1 MKERIA
7 RIFVFLLGIGF
18 ITWTVYYKWSGLSSN
33 LNFFGP
39 GSLAGIGLGVVLIA
53 IALFTRVFCF
63 YVAVW
68 SIVGGVTLLAADNVL
83 YWSSPYLPSTL
94 IKVMTADAQ
103 SKFLFS
109 NPQKI
114 VSAND
119 GKVHF
124 GKPGAV
130 REFLGFRWIV
140 DELGYQNPPGYLKA
154 SSGADVLVLGD
165 SFIEYGSTP
174 QNLRKSLAPATVYA
188 AAIAGSGPPLW
199 RKHFKRYVA
208 SPFVLQSPKLVI
220 LNFYS
225 GNDITDTIVQNE
237 SPGLTLEELNSANP
251 QWPSRKLS
259 VFGEVFKITQRAVF
273 PVVGDFLGFEI
284 HTLHSQTEPSVE
296 LPEFPWQWHQFLES
310 QLGVAKEIRNNDQST
325 KILLAY
331 QSTAVAVYGIDP
343 ERCKEYMPQH
353 FYRLGNYSEECEV
366 ASAKQLEISKIL
378 GEWAQDHG
386 VHYVDPTPELQ
397 QKSRTTNL
405 FLENDTHLNP
415 DGCRIYAEA
424 IARRI
429 TEIGLLGGE

>member
-1 MKERIA
+1 M
-7 RIFVFLLGIGF
+7 FLLGIGF

-33 LNFFGP
+33 PNFLGP
-39 GSLAGIGLGVVLIA
+39 GSLAGIGLGVVLIG

-68 SIVGGVTLLAADNVL
+68 SIVGGVTLFALDNVL
-83 YWSSPYLPSTL
+83 YWSSPYLPSNL
-94 IKVMTADAQ
+94 IRVMTTDAQ

-109 NPQKI
+109 NPHKI

-119 GKVHF
+119 GKVRF

-130 REFLGFRWIV
+130 REYLGFRWIV

-165 SFIEYGSTP
+165 SFIEFGSTT
-174 QNLRKSLAPATVYA
+174 QNLRNFLAPATVYA
-188 AAIAGSGPPLW
+188 AAIGGSAPPRW
-199 RKHFKRYVA
+199 RQHFKRYA
-208 SPFVLQSPKLVI
+208 MSPFVLQSPKLVI

-225 GNDITDTIVQNE
+225 GNDITDTIEQQNE
-237 SPGLTLEELNSANP
+237 SQGLSRESLNAFYP
-251 QWPSRKLS
+251 QWPSRRLS
-259 VFGEVFKITQRAVF
+259 FFGEVFTITQRAVF
-273 PVVGDFLGFEI
+273 PVAGHFLGI
-284 HTLHSQTEPSVE
+284 QTNTLISQTEPSVE
-296 LPEFPWQWHQFLES
+296 LPEFPWQWHQFIES
-310 QLGVAKEIRNNDQST
+310 LLGVAKEIRNNDQST

-366 ASAKQLEISKIL
+366 AAAKQIKVSQLL
-378 GEWAQDHG
+378 GEWAEENG

-429 TEIGLLGGE
+429 TELGLLGRE

>member
-1 MKERIA
+1 MDSLLQVVRIEQQPKLFWTRIA
-7 RIFVFLLGIGF
+7 SWYWLGCRVDCHCSFHSRFLFLRC
-18 ITWTVYYKWSGLSSN
+18 
-33 LNFFGP
+33 
-39 GSLAGIGLGVVLIA
+39 SLEY
-53 IALFTRVFCF
+53 C
-63 YVAVW
+63 
-68 SIVGGVTLLAADNVL
+68 GGVTLLAADNVL

-119 GKVHF
+119 GKVRF

-130 REFLGFRWIV
+130 REYLGFRWIV

-165 SFIEYGSTP
+165 SFIEWGSTP

-237 SPGLTLEELNSANP
+237 SAGLRLEELNSANP

-273 PVVGDFLGFEI
+273 PVVGDFLGMEI
-284 HTLHSQTEPSVE
+284 EHPNRPIEPNVE
-296 LPEFPWQWHQFLES
+296 LPEWPWQWHQFLES
-310 QLGVAKEIRNNDQST
+310 LLDTVSEIRNNDQST
-325 KILLAY
+325 KIFLAY

-343 ERCKEYMPQH
+343 ERCKVYMPQH
-353 FYRLGNYSEECEV
+353 FYRLGNYLEECEV
-366 ASAKQLEISKIL
+366 AAAKQINISRLL
-378 GEWAQDHG
+378 GEWAEENG
-386 VHYVDPTPELQ
+386 VYYVDPTADMQRE
-397 QKSRTTNL
+397 SHISDL
-405 FLENDTHLNP
+405 FLDNDGHLSSE
-415 DGCRIYAEA
+415 GCRVYSEA
-424 IARRI
+424 LARRI

>member
-1 MKERIA
+1 MVRIEQQPKLFWTRIA
-7 RIFVFLLGIGF
+7 SWYWLGCRVDCHCSFHSRFLFLRC
-18 ITWTVYYKWSGLSSN
+18 
-33 LNFFGP
+33 
-39 GSLAGIGLGVVLIA
+39 SLEY
-53 IALFTRVFCF
+53 C
-63 YVAVW
+63 
-68 SIVGGVTLLAADNVL
+68 GGVTLLAADNVL

-94 IKVMTADAQ
+94 IKVMTEDAQ

-130 REFLGFRWIV
+130 REYLGFRWIV

-237 SPGLTLEELNSANP
+237 SPGLRLEELNSANP

-273 PVVGDFLGFEI
+273 PVVGDFLGMEI
-284 HTLHSQTEPSVE
+284 EHPNRPIEPNVE
-296 LPEFPWQWHQFLES
+296 LPEWPWQWHQFLES
-310 QLGVAKEIRNNDQST
+310 LLDTVSEIRNNDQST
-325 KILLAY
+325 KIFLAY

-343 ERCKEYMPQH
+343 ERCKVYMPQH
-353 FYRLGNYSEECEV
+353 SFNTAYYSKECEV
-366 ASAKQLEISKIL
+366 AAAKQIKVSRLL
-378 GEWAQDHG
+378 GEWAQIHG
-386 VHYVDPTPELQ
+386 VHYVDVTADMQRE
-397 QKSRTTNL
+397 SRISDL
-405 FLENDTHLNP
+405 FLDGDGHLSSE
-415 DGCRIYAEA
+415 GCRVYSEA
-424 IARRI
+424 LARRI

>member
-1 MKERIA
+1 
-7 RIFVFLLGIGF
+7 
-18 ITWTVYYKWSGLSSN
+18 
-33 LNFFGP
+33 
-39 GSLAGIGLGVVLIA
+39 
-53 IALFTRVFCF
+53 
-63 YVAVW
+63 
-68 SIVGGVTLLAADNVL
+68 
-83 YWSSPYLPSTL
+83 
-94 IKVMTADAQ
+94 MTADAQ

-130 REFLGFRWIV
+130 REYLGFRWIV

-237 SPGLTLEELNSANP
+237 SPGLRLEELNSANP

-273 PVVGDFLGFEI
+273 PVVGDFLGMEI
-284 HTLHSQTEPSVE
+284 EHPNRQTEPNVE
-296 LPEFPWQWHQFLES
+296 LPEWPWQWHQFLES
-310 QLGVAKEIRNNDQST
+310 LLDTAKEIRNNDQST

-366 ASAKQLEISKIL
+366 AAAKQIQVSQLL
-378 GEWAQDHG
+378 GEWAEENG
-386 VHYVDPTPELQ
+386 VHYVDPTADMQRE
-397 QKSRTTNL
+397 SRTTNL

-415 DGCRIYAEA
+415 NGCRIYAEA